1 MQAAR
6 QDEEI
11 SKQSPPNAS
20 SVPRAIAPER
30 AIEATA
36 TSSSPPSRLTAANI
50 SKHDAGIVGR
60 DAPSERREQRDIVW
74 LKTQVDQLEEQ
85 KQKLVEENRVL
96 KKREE
101 KTLWDKDEMQRK
113 LENSVLEIK
122 KVRDFRDKE
131 IEHRRSTDA
140 RLNEMQRKL
149 ADQEKAFSK
158 VQENL
163 KTRLTAAEEKE
174 KRDLAQ
180 IRALRADEA
189 DLRKKVEDEQDDKA
203 AAEKARNAAMA
214 AARQQEE
221 QVRGMEDEL
230 EVQKQRYDMLKS
242 NIDHLSSKQVDDFN
256 EIERSHGLELE
267 RLKSIEEQL
276 RQV

>member
-1 MQAAR
+1 MQATAA

-11 SKQSPPNAS
+11 SKQSPPNTS
-20 SVPRAIAPER
+20 SVPRAIGAS
-30 AIEATA
+30 A

-60 DAPSERREQRDIVW
+60 DAPSERREQREVAR
-74 LKTQVDQLEEQ
+74 LKTEVDQLEQQ

-101 KTLWDKDEMQRK
+101 KALWDKDEMQRK
-113 LENSVLEIK
+113 LDNSIVDVK
-122 KVRDFRDKE
+122 KARAFRDQE
-131 IEHRRSTDA
+131 IEHRRSTEA
-140 RLNEMQRKL
+140 RLNGVQRKL
-149 ADQEKAFSK
+149 TDQEKAFSK

-163 KTRLTAAEEKE
+163 KSRLTAAEEKE

-180 IRALRADEA
+180 IRALRTVEA
-189 DLRKKVEDEQDDKA
+189 DLRKKVEDEQEDKA
-203 AAEKARNAAMA
+203 AAEKMRDAAMA

-221 QVRGMEDEL
+221 RVREVEDEL
-230 EVQKQRYDMLKS
+230 EVQKQHYDFLKT
-242 NIDHLSSKQVDDFN
+242 NLDHLSSKQVDDFR